1 MANLQEEIKSYIG
14 GMNWDKIEIP
24 NYITSSLDPNKVL
37 RPYQIE
43 CFKYFISYF
52 EHYNM
57 RVFNPNLLFYMATG
71 SGKTMIMAGAI
82 LYLYAK
88 GYRNFLF
95 IVHLDTILS
104 KTRDNFLNKN
114 STKYLF
120 AQSIFIDNKEI
131 EINAVKNFDES
142 RDDCINICFT
152 SIHKLHSDFTIPRE
166 NALTYESFSEKAV
179 VVISDEAHH
188 LNADTKK
195 NNKLTEEQK
204 LNNFTWEE
212 IVTRIHNAS
221 NMENKGNILLEF
233 TATEDFKNSNIV
245 AKYNNKIIFDYP
257 LKKFRHDGYSKE
269 VASIGSDTDHINRII
284 QAIVLSQYK
293 KHLFASI
300 GVQAK
305 PVILFKSKTK
315 PDNKKIFK
323 VALNCIED
331 LSFAHLRNIYENAQD
346 DILRAFEYFYNQDHQ
361 FQTLIAEIRQ
371 DFNSAHSVI
380 IDTDNNVADETMV
393 KLNTLEDENNEIRAI
408 YAVDMLNE
416 GWDVL
421 NLFDIVRLYD
431 TRDGK
436 YVRGEYIPGSTT
448 NTEAQLIGRGAR
460 YFPFE
465 DPEHKRSKDKR
476 KFDMELDNPLKI
488 IETVHYHCTKESDYI
503 KEIKTALVKF
513 GAIDSEEK
521 YVEEKIKEKF
531 KETNLFKTGYVYV
544 NELIK
549 EPAFT
554 NVNSITQFKENHLKA
569 TLHSGSMSQT
579 YLVSEDEEVNE
590 NVGSKYKSIS
600 LFSLGENV
608 IRSAI
613 NNSKSLY
620 FSELKKTFPNLES
633 IRQFIK
639 DENYLGGIIVD
650 VYNYRENLSQSEKRY
665 IATEVINQIE
675 PVLSKEGIKRR
686 GSHEFRPQLIRNTF
700 KDHLL
705 KVSTENTDKEYGKSM
720 QNSTDPC
727 FAMDVNNAEWH
738 AYNDCFGTS
747 EEKCLVKFIES
758 IMDKLKEKYSDIYLL
773 RNEQDLKLY
782 SFDKGDVFEPD
793 YVMFMRKLNNSDNF
807 DSIQLFIEPKGE
819 GYRAKD
825 KWKEDFLLSM
835 KDKATIYI
843 NKESSDYH
851 IWGLPF
857 YTESQKRVFS
867 DAFASFLFDSQK

>member
-1 MANLQEEIKSYIG
+1 MANLQEKIKSYVG
-14 GMNWDKIEIP
+14 GMNWDKIEVP
-24 NYITSSLDPNKVL
+24 DYITSSLDPNKVL

-52 EHYNM
+52 EHYDE

-104 KTRDNFLNKN
+104 KTRENFLNKN
-114 STKYLF
+114 SSKYLF
-120 AQSIFIDNKEI
+120 AQSIFIDNKEV
-131 EINAVKNFDES
+131 EINVVKNFDES

-152 SIHKLHSDFTIPRE
+152 SIHKLHSDFTTPRE
-166 NALTYESFSEKAV
+166 NALTYESFSEKPV

-204 LNNFTWEE
+204 LNKFTWEE
-212 IVTRIHNAS
+212 IVTRIHNAA
-221 NMENKGNILLEF
+221 NTENKGNILLEF
-233 TATEDFKNSNIV
+233 TATEDFKNSNIA

-323 VALNCIED
+323 VALQCIEG
-331 LSFAHLRNIYENAQD
+331 LSYAHLRNIYENAQD

-393 KLNTLEDENNEIRAI
+393 KLNSLEDENNEIRAI

-436 YVRGEYIPGSTT
+436 YVRGEYVPGSTT

-465 DPEHKRSKDKR
+465 VPEHKRSKDKR
-476 KFDMELDNPLKI
+476 KFDLELDNPLKI

-554 NVNSITQFKENHLKA
+554 NVNSITQFKENHIKV

-579 YLVSEDEEVNE
+579 YLVSEDEVINE

-600 LFSLGENV
+600 LISLGENV
-608 IRSAI
+608 IRSAL
-613 NNSKSLY
+613 NNAKSLY
-620 FSELKKTFPNLES
+620 FSELKKIFPNLES

-639 DENYLGGIIVD
+639 DENYLGGIVVD
-650 VYNYRENLSQSEKRY
+650 VYNYKENLSQSEKRY
-665 IATEVINQIE
+665 IAIEVINQIE
-675 PVLSKEGIKRR
+675 PVISKEGIKRR

-727 FAMDVNNAEWH
+727 IAMDVNNAEWH

-747 EEKCLVKFIES
+747 EEKYLVKFIES
-758 IMDKLKEKYSDIYLL
+758 IIDKLKEKYSDIYLL

-793 YVMFMRKLNNSDNF
+793 YVMFMRRLNNSEKF

-857 YTESQKRVFS
+857 FTESQKRVFS
-867 DAFASFLFDSQK
+867 DAFSSYLK